1 MSVSVTRERLRA
13 ALDRLPRVTLAD
25 LPTPLHDCPRFSEAV
40 GSEVRI
46 LVKRDDLTGLA
57 FGGNKTRKF
66 DFALGDAKAQGATA
80 VITGAASQS
89 NHARQAAAA
98 AARLGM
104 KCVLVNRHDHRSQM
118 GIQGNLLLDYVLGA
132 EVRLVESGD
141 QNGVKEQVAEEL
153 RGQGEVPYIIGGR
166 ARALGTAAYVGCL
179 LEILDQLDALDA
191 TTDFIC
197 TASGHGTHAGLALG
211 VKALGLPIRVQGYT
225 PSRGDEQRRK
235 EGVAGA
241 GNEAAEALGVEAR
254 LEAAEMESTDAYV
267 GENYGIVTQAGLDAV
282 QCLART
288 EGILLDPVYT
298 GKAVSGVIDRIQKGE
313 IPAGATVV
321 YVHTGGTPALFAY
334 APELVAHGDYS
345 QKIVSGPETV

>member
-1 MSVSVTRERLRA
+1 MSEPVTRESLRG
-13 ALDRLPRVTLAD
+13 ALDRLPRVALSD

-40 GSEVRI
+40 GGGVRVLI
-46 LVKRDDLTGLA
+46 KRDDLTGLA

-104 KCVLVNRHDHRSQM
+104 KCVLVNRHDHRSEM

-132 EVRLVESGD
+132 DVHLVESGD

-153 RGQGEVPYIIGGR
+153 RQQGEVPYIIGGR
-166 ARALGTAAYVGCL
+166 AVALGTAAYVGCA
-179 LEILDQLDALDA
+179 LEILDQLDALNA
-191 TTDFIC
+191 TADFFC
-197 TASGHGTHAGLALG
+197 VASGHGTQAGLALG
-211 VKALGLPIRVQGYT
+211 AKALGLSIRAQGFT

-235 EGVAGA
+235 EGVADCA
-241 GNEAAEALGVEAR
+241 NQAAELLELDVR
-254 LEAAEMESTDAYV
+254 LKAEEIENTDAYV

-282 QCLART
+282 QLLART

-313 IPAGATVV
+313 IPSGSTVV
-321 YVHTGGTPALFAY
+321 YVHTGGLPALFAY

-345 QKIVSGPETV
+345 QKIVTGP